1 MSQLSP
7 GPGKTCLAVLLN
19 SCLSPSL
26 SVSLPSCSS
35 AIPPGPILPSDSS
48 PVSSAQLQLG
58 KKLPRTKNG
67 AVTWHSTA
75 EEQLPSSLSETSP
88 QPAPSSLHPSAPLPP
103 APFLLHSIWPLQGHT
118 ERHREPQSVC
128 ERNRVDEPSIRMR
141 AVLDSPKHTNKP
153 VCWRVWH
160 TLTWP
165 YGQEFMCSL
174 TNCSSKVSLHLLS
187 AWQRISIRIKSGLP
201 SESYLECLY

>member
-19 SCLSPSL
+19 SCLSPPL

-75 EEQLPSSLSETSP
+75 EKQLPSSLSETSP
-88 QPAPSSLHPSAPLPP
+88 QPAPSSPHPSLPLFYSTP
-103 APFLLHSIWPLQGHT
+103 SDRYRDTQKGI
-118 ERHREPQSVC
+118 ESHRVC

-160 TLTWP
+160 TLT
-165 YGQEFMCSL
+165 
-174 TNCSSKVSLHLLS
+174 
-187 AWQRISIRIKSGLP
+187 
-201 SESYLECLY
+201 